1 MCLSGAIVSRTGRI
15 LVNNLANS
23 CIIYYKSVSFL
34 QILFDENNNE
44 GKRLFVGINN
54 NLLI

>member
-1 MCLSGAIVSRTGRI
+1 MCLSGAIVSRTGGI